1 MIKYTCRL
9 VSRWCPYLAG
19 EPSWLPTPIHTSAMP
34 VVTSRSQLCKSCTV
48 EILYDW
54 RRTWRVAGGWMLENL
69 EKLKSFE
76 TYFSLYEQHLIHWV
90 LVEIKVLVQI
100 NLTLWVW
107 LLQLPETTLLEATAA
122 SLCPLSHEVSYI
134 SVTIPASSLGLQ
146 IACFLF
152 AIPVSQTLSM
162 FSTDCAFWAFI
173 LNAGLPGCQVAGSP
187 FSLYPGAIHL
197 PVVSEI
203 FLYQRHLN
211 PCLLFSTLEVA
222 FLSNSWTIP
231 LQLCLMGTVE

>member
-1 MIKYTCRL
+1 MEGGRRL
-9 VSRWCPYLAG
+9 DAWESGKTEKLWNIFLPLWATSHSLS
-19 EPSWLPTPIHTSAMP
+19 PSWDRFFQNQLNSLSLTSPAPRNYTPRGYSSFFVP
-34 VVTSRSQLCKSCTV
+34 FKSRGL
-48 EILYDW
+48 L
-54 RRTWRVAGGWMLENL
+54 
-69 EKLKSFE
+69 
-76 TYFSLYEQHLIHWV
+76 YFSDNPCLDGKALF
-90 LVEIKVLVQI
+90 
-100 NLTLWVW
+100 
-107 LLQLPETTLLEATAA
+107 
-122 SLCPLSHEVSYI
+122 
-134 SVTIPASSLGLQ
+134 SLGLQ

-152 AIPVSQTLSM
+152 AIPVSHTFSI
-162 FSTDCAFWAFI
+162 FSTDFAFWAFI

-222 FLSNSWTIP
+222 FLSDSWTIP